1 MTDESAKQLK
11 DAGFPFEE
19 NRFEGTALLLG
30 RSAVKIGDIEYL
42 CPTLSQLIDAL
53 DGGSK
58 KIEYNEISE
67 EWEASSFSHAVV
79 NGKDYIGIERA
90 RGKTPEEAV
99 ANLWL
104 AVHQQP

>member
-58 KIEYNEISE
+58 KIEYNEISR
-67 EWEASSFSHAVV
+67 
-79 NGKDYIGIERA
+79 IERA